1 MNASI
6 ICDKG
11 SRKPR
16 LQAYGKIIADIARAF
31 SIRLL
36 VKWIPRELNYVAD
49 YLSNEFDYSDY
60 GIMPEAYG
68 TVCDAFRLRPDT
80 DCFAAA
86 HNNKCHRFFSM
97 TYSPGCIGVD
107 AFAYDWISFGLCWIF
122 TEPAAIGRA
131 LHYAKLC
138 KAHVLLLAP
147 QWRNSYF
154 YPLLSEMRNTR
165 LLHIQISIQTL
176 VPVSRAILK
185 YTNLTLACTNT
196 LFV

>member
-1 MNASI
+1 
-6 ICDKG
+6 
-11 SRKPR
+11 
-16 LQAYGKIIADIARAF
+16 
-31 SIRLL
+31 
-36 VKWIPRELNYVAD
+36 
-49 YLSNEFDYSDY
+49 
-60 GIMPEAYG
+60 
-68 TVCDAFRLRPDT
+68 
-80 DCFAAA
+80 
-86 HNNKCHRFFSM
+86 M